1 MQRYNIT
8 VPKKYTKN
16 GEEKTSWNRV
26 GTLVK
31 FEAKGEKPEGYI
43 LELNMF
49 PDTKFAIFEDV
60 PKEGKTQAFPTI
72 QQDDGGVSDDELPF

>member
-1 MQRYNIT
+1 MERYNIT

-16 GEEKTSWNRV
+16 GEEHTQWNRV

-31 FEAKGEKPEGYI
+31 FEATVDKEESFI

-49 PDTKFAIFEDV
+49 PETKFGVFKAM
-60 PKEGKTQAFPTI
+60 PA
-72 QQDDGGVSDDELPF
+72 QDRDSVNNTAPVEAKDPDNIPF